1 MSLDHIRIV
10 LVKTSHPGNI
20 GATARAMKNMGLK
33 HLYLVDPESFPH
45 DDATRRSTG
54 AAEILENATVTS
66 DLMGAIGDCTLVY
79 GTSARGRT
87 LPWPL
92 TTPKEIAPEAVQ
104 NNLEKIAIVFGRE
117 SSGLN
122 NQELALCQKHI
133 WIPTAAEFSSLN
145 LSQAVQIIAYELHQV
160 DIATSSLQSASRML
174 ATSAQV
180 SGLLNHLFLEMMESG
195 FMDQNRNNMLKK
207 RMQRLFTR
215 AHLEV
220 EEVNILRGFLT
231 SIGKKT

>member
-10 LVKTSHPGNI
+10 LVNTSHPGNI

-33 HLYLVDPESFPH
+33 HLYLVAPDQFPH
-45 DDATRRSTG
+45 DEATIRSTG
-54 AAEILENATVTS
+54 AVDILERACVTET
-66 DLMGAIGDCTLVY
+66 LMEAIGDCTLVY

-92 TTPKEIAPEAVQ
+92 STPKEFAPEAVRH
-104 NNLEKIAIVFGRE
+104 NLEKVAILFGRE

-133 WIPTAAEFSSLN
+133 WIPTVPEFSSLN
-145 LSQAVQIIAYELHQV
+145 LSQAVQIVAYELHQAAL
-160 DIATSSLQSASRML
+160 ISETFQPPSRTL

-180 SGLLNHLFLEMMESG
+180 NGFLDHLFEEMMSSG
-195 FMDQNRNNMLKK
+195 FMDEDRNAMLQK
-207 RMQRLFTR
+207 RLHRLFSR
-215 AHLEV
+215 AQLEV
-220 EEVNILRGFLT
+220 EEVNILRGFL
-231 SIGKKT
+231 SSLKKS

>member
-33 HLYLVDPESFPH
+33 HLYLVEPESFPH
-45 DDATRRSTG
+45 EEATARSTG
-54 AAEILENATVTS
+54 AAEILERAVVVS
-66 DLMGAIGDCTLVY
+66 DLMSAIGDCTLVY

-92 TTPKEIAPEAVQ
+92 STPKEFAPEAVK

-122 NQELALCQKHI
+122 NKELALCQKHI
-133 WIPTAAEFSSLN
+133 WIPTVAEFSSLN
-145 LSQAVQIIAYELHQV
+145 LAQAVQIIAYELYQV
-160 DIATSSLQSASRML
+160 NLATSNLQSASRML

-180 SGLLNHLFLEMMESG
+180 SGLLNHFFLEMMESG
-195 FMDQNRNNMLKK
+195 FMGPIRNNMLKK

-220 EEVNILRGFLT
+220 EEVNILRGFL
-231 SIGKKT
+231 SSLEKKS